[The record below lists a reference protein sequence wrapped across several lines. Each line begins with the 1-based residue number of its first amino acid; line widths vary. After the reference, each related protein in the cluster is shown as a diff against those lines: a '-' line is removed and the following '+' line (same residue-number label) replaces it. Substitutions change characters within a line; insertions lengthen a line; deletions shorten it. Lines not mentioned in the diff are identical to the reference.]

1 MQSVFRKQW
10 CLMAVTMIAMALVPQ
25 MAQAAIVYSVT
36 MNGANESPPANTPGF
51 GSGFITFDTT
61 ANTMRVQVT
70 FSGLLGNTTAA
81 HIHAA
86 TLDPGTGTAGVA
98 TQVPSF
104 VGFPLGVTSGSFD
117 TTFDMTLASSYR
129 AAYITANGG
138 TPASAFN
145 ALLNASASGRAYFN
159 IHTAAFPGGE
169 IRGFLTAVPEPS
181 SMALTGLI
189 AGSALLYR
197 RASRKQ
203 KVDKA

>member
-1 MQSVFRKQW
+1 MQSVFRKRW
-10 CLMAVTMIAMALVPQ
+10 YLMAVAMIAMALVPQ
-25 MAQAAIVYSVT
+25 MAQAALVYSVT
-36 MNGANESPPANTPGF
+36 MNGANESPPAATPGF